1 MFSYNKTLAAAI
13 SFILM
18 AQQALFAFPTSAALQ
33 RDAARFKNVQQQGQQ
48 EQKVQL
54 SAAMT
59 VGLERF
65 NDKTDSSYTVRVNAD
80 TGATRALV
88 EGDNLSVGKTEGGA
102 LSFIGSYKDL
112 LGVDRGSL
120 KLKLKRQSP
129 VGYHFYFEQ
138 YYKNLK
144 VENAYVKVNTDK
156 NGNLIN
162 YQSTYVKDLTLDI
175 KPAKTVQE
183 ASAIAA
189 QDCAGT
195 SEGAEL
201 VVYSDQASS
210 IALAW
215 KIKTVGGAA
224 EPGKWIYY
232 INASTGEI
240 INRISLVMSATETFN
255 ANIYTVYPGFG
266 SNVKTTVPLRNMD
279 VYYFSSGSTVAKA
292 TTDAAG
298 QVDITRAGRAFAAF
312 SGPYFTV
319 TNQRQASGVTGYYVE
334 QGKNVS
340 NVIEPVSVDFSAWTS
355 FSKPAGSPT
364 PTYNACAAGSWPIFT
379 SPLLAADFSVGYMN
393 NYGIIDNKVFMK
405 VTNPAESNRVLGA
418 YIGNPGEAVYG
429 PVVPTASSA
438 QTMGTGL
445 YPAGSSG
452 TYTINTLSKLCVPY
466 AITSGYNALSSHVLT
481 DMPNNG
487 TPATAFY
494 NLNEMRNFFVGLNTG
509 NYINLN
515 NHLPVMINAYGL
527 PYTASGY
534 NGMVNAFYD
543 TDQKLIM
550 FGEGEKI
557 DGDFRPFALESAI
570 VRHEYVHAVV
580 DNIWPILY
588 FNEGAAV
595 SEALSDYF
603 ALSSLKDGSNNP
615 YTSKIGSWVSVSASG
630 GEGVTRDLNSA
641 SGSGPETFNPV
652 TWVSNGIN
660 GQHKNS
666 LVLSQALWDLR
677 TGAATAAYADRLV
690 WYSLMFFPDSLL
702 EFRDAMIAVS
712 QAMAT
717 TWGVNLSSQIATAFN
732 NHNINFASIV
742 TVNGD
747 IYEPNNS
754 PDSAADIDIAS
765 VAKRQLSGKINPA
778 SDVDYYSVSLPQGN
792 FEATLYLPK
801 VENMSPDRYLAFGIF
816 LLDANLKTVVD
827 IVSPELSGGQY
838 NITTSSPSVTLN
850 FAAPSRLS
858 GNTGRYLL
866 GVFKMDQGYYPA
878 TVTNDTGSYRLAFK
892 FASGSNVGNLPTSV
906 TNFSDGL
913 QMTLTVPYETSRTAS
928 GSLPSDLGLTGWM
941 PNRVDSFHLVRILD
955 ENLNPITGGDTLT
968 GTYLSMVGSPI
979 YNSANKTITATV
991 QFGSGFSALGNN
1003 TIYLQAFGK
1012 LRNLMSGSNPSYTT
1026 LPEHDYGIVSLGI
1039 SNPIRNSV
1047 TSGKEIYIRQA
1058 VFNPTTG
1065 SKIKIEIA
1073 PPVAG
1078 KIKVQIFTI
1087 DGLLVKTLKD
1097 GDITTSLPDV
1107 LEWDGTNESGN
1118 TVASG
1123 VYLLRVDGAGIS
1135 KQLKKLVVVK

>member
-33 RDAARFKNVQQQGQQ
+33 RDAARFKNLQQQGQQ

-59 VGLERF
+59 AGLERF

-175 KPAKTVQE
+175 KPAKTAQE

-224 EPGKWIYY
+224 EPGKWVYY
-232 INASTGEI
+232 INASTGEV

-279 VYYFSSGSTVAKA
+279 AYFFIGGGTNIGKSVTNSSGQINVAR
-292 TTDAAG
+292 T
-298 QVDITRAGRAFAAF
+298 GRAFAAF

-319 TNQRQASGVTGYYVE
+319 TNQRQTGSVTGYYVE
-334 QGKNVS
+334 RGSDAGNA
-340 NVIEPVSVDFSAWTS
+340 IEPVAVDFSAWTS
-355 FSKPAGSPT
+355 YSKPAGNPFI
-364 PTYNACAAGSWPIFT
+364 TYNACGTGSWPVFT
-379 SPLLAADFSVGYMN
+379 APFIESDFSVGKMDN
-393 NYGIIDNKVFMK
+393 SGIIDDKVFMK
-405 VTNPAESNRVLGA
+405 ITNSMESDRVLGA
-418 YIGNPGEAVYG
+418 YIGQPGEAFYG
-429 PVVPTASSA
+429 PAVPTPLSA
-438 QTMGTGL
+438 QEIATGL

-452 TYTINTLSKLCVPY
+452 TYTINTLRKLCVPY
-466 AITSGYNALSSHVLT
+466 NITAGYNPVSTHTLT
-481 DMPNNG
+481 DMPNNNVS
-487 TPATAFY
+487 ATAFY
-494 NLNEMRNFFVGLNTG
+494 NLNEMRQFFVGLNTG
-509 NYINLN
+509 NYVNLN

-527 PYTASGY
+527 PYNTSGY
-534 NGMVNAFYD
+534 NGMANAFYD
-543 TDQKLIM
+543 TDQKVIM

-588 FNEGAAV
+588 FGEGAAV

-615 YTSKIGSWVSVSASG
+615 YTSKIGSYVSVSSSG
-630 GEGVTRDLNSA
+630 GEGVVRDLSSA
-641 SGSGPETFNPV
+641 NGLESFNPV

-677 TGAATAAYADRLV
+677 TDSATSAYADRLV

-702 EFRDAMIAVS
+702 EFRDAMISVA
-712 QAMAT
+712 QAMAP
-717 TWGVNLSSQIATAFN
+717 TWGVNLSSQVRTAFD
-732 NHNINFASIV
+732 NHSINFASIV

-765 VAKRQLSGKINPA
+765 VARRQLSGKINPA
-778 SDVDYYSVSLPQGN
+778 SDVDYYSISLPEGN

-801 VENMSPDRYLAFGIF
+801 VENMSPDRYLAFGLF
-816 LLDANLKTVVD
+816 LLDANLQTVVD

-866 GVFKMDQGYYPA
+866 GVFKMDQGYYPS
-878 TVTNDTGSYRLAFK
+878 TVTNDTGSYRIAFK

-906 TNFSDGL
+906 TDFTDGL
-913 QMTLTVPYETSRTAS
+913 QMTLTVPYETAKTVS
-928 GSLPSDLGLTGWM
+928 GSLPTDLGLSHWM

-955 ENLNPITGGDTLT
+955 ENLSPITGGDTLT
-968 GTYLSMVGSPI
+968 GTYLSMVGSPV
-979 YNSANKTITATV
+979 YNSASGTITATV

-1012 LRNLMSGSNPSYTT
+1012 LRSMVSGTNPSYST

-1065 SKIKIEIA
+1065 SKVKIEIA

-1097 GDITTSLPDV
+1097 GDIIPSLPDV